1 MARAAGIFAVA
12 VPLLV
17 AANTRAA
24 LPEPPNQH
32 QPWQHPSV
40 TSAPQFVVTV
50 AAALFDAGLAD
61 PRGGDYR
68 EVEIVARS
76 NGKETIQTHAWVFH
90 DGFAVCWNGL
100 VYRVRRESAAA
111 NLERDVQTILSAR
124 PWDGTL
130 PGAFRAPG
138 ESARSNV
145 TFWPYLEAS
154 QTIAPISISLLLRL
168 GRPDLATRLWN
179 AMEASGMSGQPDGL
193 HESDEGFWLA
203 TSATAWFGTAY
214 WRLVGAFAAGDD
226 QDALDVAQSI
236 LEWRS
241 RVSDRWRIE
250 NRSIPRRL
258 PDISFLNPVPELAA
272 DAARRLREPKR
283 AGFDLQAIGANKV
296 EASAFFR
303 QPQTTQIAELIERL
317 QDVRGDK
324 IAFPGPLIFLFD
336 PDYEL
341 LKREGDAGVE
351 ALIKAYG
358 SDKRLTRTFDYS
370 RPWSMAY
377 TPVPVRDVVELL
389 LKNIL
394 GDAAVSGKSAPE
406 LLIWW
411 RQHHSGD
418 TARMT
423 GGNIRQ

>member
-1 MARAAGIFAVA
+1 
-12 VPLLV
+12 
-17 AANTRAA
+17 
-24 LPEPPNQH
+24 
-32 QPWQHPSV
+32 
-40 TSAPQFVVTV
+40 
-50 AAALFDAGLAD
+50 
-61 PRGGDYR
+61 
-68 EVEIVARS
+68 
-76 NGKETIQTHAWVFH
+76 
-90 DGFAVCWNGL
+90 
-100 VYRVRRESAAA
+100 
-111 NLERDVQTILSAR
+111 
-124 PWDGTL
+124 
-130 PGAFRAPG
+130 
-138 ESARSNV
+138 
-145 TFWPYLEAS
+145 
-154 QTIAPISISLLLRL
+154 
-168 GRPDLATRLWN
+168 
-179 AMEASGMSGQPDGL
+179 MSGQPDGL